1 VVHEVGHARD
11 SLRREIQAL
20 DQRRL
25 GARRGR
31 DRDRVG
37 VVDVVC
43 ETDGDA
49 ALRGGREGARDELRG
64 GLLEIEIVE
73 SEVER
78 LSCCRDELSGVLG
91 DLECALAA
99 VSQCPD
105 VECQAYP
112 RTLR

>member
-1 VVHEVGHARD
+1 
-11 SLRREIQAL
+11 
-20 DQRRL
+20 
-25 GARRGR
+25 
-31 DRDRVG
+31 

-78 LSCCRDELSGVLG
+78 LSRCRDELSGVLG
-91 DLECALAA
+91 DLERALAA
-99 VSQCPD
+99 VG
-105 VECQAYP
+105 EGAYLERQAYP

>member
-1 VVHEVGHARD
+1 VHQVGYPRD
-11 SLRREIQAL
+11 SLRRDSEVV
-20 DQRRL
+20 DQRRF
-25 GARRGR
+25 GAWRRR

-37 VVDVVC
+37 VVDVVG
-43 ETDGDA
+43 EADGDA
-49 ALRGGREGARDELRG
+49 ALGSGRERARDELRG

-73 SEVER
+73 GEVER
-78 LSCCRDELSGVLG
+78 LSRCRDELSGVLG

-99 VSQCPD
+99 VGQCPD